1 MSDDLL
7 HDKITDGKRKAS
19 RLVKEI
25 NNDFFLRRMLAIHI
39 HTKGNID
46 NNIKECVQCITIED
60 YQSIKNKRCL
70 TKILELDVK
79 EI

>member
-1 MSDDLL
+1 MISFSGECWQYTYTQ
-7 HDKITDGKRKAS
+7 KK
-19 RLVKEI
+19 
-25 NNDFFLRRMLAIHI
+25 
-39 HTKGNID
+39 D

-79 EI
+79 GI

>member
-1 MSDDLL
+1 M
-7 HDKITDGKRKAS
+7 
-19 RLVKEI
+19 
-25 NNDFFLRRMLAIHI
+25 AIHI

-46 NNIKECVQCITIED
+46 NNIKESVQCSTIED

-79 EI
+79 GI